1 MNHQPQAT
9 RSPSTQRALVIGVA
23 TAASALI
30 VLATSA
36 VANRAEAQT
45 PTVHVDPIIYPA
57 RGQSPTEQSRD
68 RYECY
73 EWSKRQTGF
82 DPTQS
87 QGHASMPAAKSSM
100 RSSSVSASA
109 STAGAMVGG
118 AASGAT
124 IAELTHHDVG
134 RGAAIGALGG
144 GLVAQAKQ
152 QQQQAQMKQQQAAQA
167 QAAQAQAASRNQ
179 QRSAYDRALGA
190 CMEARGYTVR

>member
-1 MNHQPQAT
+1 MNHQPRPT
-9 RSPSTQRALVIGVA
+9 RNPSTQRALIIGVA

-36 VANRAEAQT
+36 VATRAQAQT
-45 PTVHVDPIIYPA
+45 PNVHVEPIIYPA
-57 RGQSPTEQSRD
+57 RGQLPAEQSRD

-82 DPTQS
+82 DPAQS
-87 QGHASMPAAKSSM
+87 PGYASHPPASAQAPAQSSSM
-100 RSSSVSASA
+100 NTASA
-109 STAGAMVGG
+109 MIGG
-118 AASGAT
+118 AAGGAA

-134 RGAAIGALGG
+134 RGAAIGVLGG
-144 GLVAQAKQ
+144 GLVAQAKA

-167 QAAQAQAASRNQ
+167 QAAQSATAR

>member
-1 MNHQPQAT
+1 MIHEPQT
-9 RSPSTQRALVIGVA
+9 TPGRRSLSTQRALVIGVA

-36 VANRAEAQT
+36 IANRAGAQT
-45 PTVHVDPIIYPA
+45 PSIHVDPIIYPA
-57 RGQSPTEQSRD
+57 RGQTPSEQSRD

-87 QGHASMPAAKSSM
+87 QGYASMPPAQASSQSSSM
-100 RSSSVSASA
+100 NR
-109 STAGAMVGG
+109 AGAMVGG
-118 AASGAT
+118 AASGAA

-134 RGAAIGALGG
+134 RGAAIGVLGG
-144 GLVAQAKQ
+144 GLVAQAKAQ
-152 QQQQAQMKQQQAAQA
+152 QQQQAHMKHQQAAQSA
-167 QAAQAQAASRNQ
+167 KAQ